1 MSRPKRICRGVQ
13 RTSGWG
19 WGLVLAVTLLGAG
32 LAAPSQAQTEQ
43 LGIGGLTGSPSG
55 LTFKLYFAP
64 DRARALDI
72 IASWTVG
79 RADASSRLFFH
90 SLRERPISNS
100 PLSFVRGPGLVIGS
114 KREGDDNQ
122 FLMGISGL
130 FGFNFYVERF
140 EVFLQAIP
148 RLEMDPELDARLGG
162 AAGLR
167 YYF

>member
-1 MSRPKRICRGVQ
+1 MSRPRGICHRAP
-13 RTSGWG
+13 RTSGW
-19 WGLVLAVTLLGAG
+19 WGLVLAVTLLVTGFAV
-32 LAAPSQAQTEQ
+32 PSQAQTEQ
-43 LGIGGLTGSPSG
+43 FGIGGLTGSPSG

-79 RADASSRLFFH
+79 RADASSRLYFH
-90 SLRERPISNS
+90 SLREQRISNS
-100 PLSFVRGPGLVIGS
+100 PLNFIRGPGLVIGS
-114 KREGDDNQ
+114 KREGGDNQ
-122 FLMGISGL
+122 FLMGISAI

-140 EVFLQAIP
+140 EVFLQAMP
-148 RLEMDPELDARLGG
+148 RLEMDPKLEPRAGG

>member
-1 MSRPKRICRGVQ
+1 MSVPECLCHGPR
-13 RTSGWG
+13 RTSGW
-19 WGLVLAVTLLGAG
+19 WIIVFVVAFLGAG
-32 LAAPSQAQTEQ
+32 LATPSQAQTEQ
-43 LGIGGLTGSPSG
+43 FGIGGLAGSPSG

-64 DRARALDI
+64 NRARALDV
-72 IASWTVG
+72 IASWSVG
-79 RADASSRLFFH
+79 RADATSRLYFH

-100 PLSFVRGPGLVIGS
+100 PLNFIRGPGVVIGS
-114 KREGDDNQ
+114 KRRGDDSQ

-140 EVFLQAIP
+140 EVFLQAMP
-148 RLEMDPELDARLGG
+148 RLEMNPKLDARAGG